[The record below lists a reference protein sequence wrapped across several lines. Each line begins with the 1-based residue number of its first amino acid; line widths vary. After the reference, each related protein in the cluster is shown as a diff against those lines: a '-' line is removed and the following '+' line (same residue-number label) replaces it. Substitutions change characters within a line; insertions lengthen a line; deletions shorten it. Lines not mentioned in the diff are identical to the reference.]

1 MRNCKNPSSQVCVLK
16 LKMEIIITKKKIENI
31 NLYSF
36 VHLLFVS
43 HHRIATEF
51 CNGTCSSF
59 ASSFSTPVLTRQANM
74 RTRALGS
81 RLSARCGARLWCYLL
96 ILQQFI
102 GFSIRFHPKW
112 VWSKKTVFVLLFQKQ
127 NFVRSFFGEIS
138 YYSIVYWMA
147 KCVPALKWLL
157 KFYFIWSSKK
167 YLAQRSLFLFTTL
180 RNIRSP

>member
-1 MRNCKNPSSQVCVLK
+1 MRCAIIKQTTLKNTGPRVINPYRSPNLTFSYLLRIVSQMRNCKNPSSQVCVLK
-16 LKMEIIITKKKIENI
+16 LKMEIIIKKKKIENR

-81 RLSARCGARLWCYLL
+81 RLSARCGARL
-96 ILQQFI
+96 
-102 GFSIRFHPKW
+102 
-112 VWSKKTVFVLLFQKQ
+112 
-127 NFVRSFFGEIS
+127 
-138 YYSIVYWMA
+138 
-147 KCVPALKWLL
+147 
-157 KFYFIWSSKK
+157 
-167 YLAQRSLFLFTTL
+167 
-180 RNIRSP
+180 

>member
-1 MRNCKNPSSQVCVLK
+1 MRCAIIKQTTLKNIGPRVINPYRPPNLTFSYLLRIVSQMRNCKNPSSQVCVLK
-16 LKMEIIITKKKIENI
+16 LKMEIIIIKKKKIENR

-51 CNGTCSSF
+51 CNGTCS
-59 ASSFSTPVLTRQANM
+59 
-74 RTRALGS
+74 
-81 RLSARCGARLWCYLL
+81 
-96 ILQQFI
+96 
-102 GFSIRFHPKW
+102 
-112 VWSKKTVFVLLFQKQ
+112 LLFQKQ
-127 NFVRSFFGEIS
+127 NFVHSFFGEIR

-167 YLAQRSLFLFTTL
+167 YLV